1 MNEIKEALNLE
12 RSSRNRDYVPC
23 LYLPC
28 LKGSNKLIIFFH
40 GNAEDLGISYEM
52 LDHMRTALRI
62 NMLAVEYPRYGIY
75 DDPEGP
81 SEEKIYRDS
90 ELVYNFV
97 QKVAK
102 LRERD
107 IILLGR
113 SLGSGPATHIA
124 SKYEPGGLI
133 LMSPYTSIKSVASN
147 KVGFLSFL
155 LVQQFDNLSRM
166 DNVRCPTFIV
176 HGQKDRLIPIDHA
189 Y

>member
-1 MNEIKEALNLE
+1 MNQAVQPGDASDINSELSLE

-75 DDPEGP
+75 DDPDGP

-97 QKVAK
+97 
-102 LRERD
+102 
-107 IILLGR
+107 
-113 SLGSGPATHIA
+113 
-124 SKYEPGGLI
+124 
-133 LMSPYTSIKSVASN
+133 
-147 KVGFLSFL
+147 
-155 LVQQFDNLSRM
+155 
-166 DNVRCPTFIV
+166 
-176 HGQKDRLIPIDHA
+176 
-189 Y
+189 

>member
-1 MNEIKEALNLE
+1 
-12 RSSRNRDYVPC
+12 
-23 LYLPC
+23 
-28 LKGSNKLIIFFH
+28 
-40 GNAEDLGISYEM
+40 
-52 LDHMRTALRI
+52 
-62 NMLAVEYPRYGIY
+62 MLAVEYPRYGIY
-75 DDPEGP
+75 DDPDGP

-155 LVQQFDNLSRM
+155 LV
-166 DNVRCPTFIV
+166 
-176 HGQKDRLIPIDHA
+176 
-189 Y
+189 